1 MQYEAG
7 ARMILDAVTV
17 LLTISDISLDAQ
29 GGLPVAIFPQMHIAP
44 VLVKNFETQFEVRFS
59 GNVDYG
65 VCTYEGEA
73 DRGMMFGTK
82 LYHLVLTIF
91 SSYGA
96 TVSP

>member
-7 ARMILDAVTV
+7 ARMILDAV

-29 GGLPVAIFPQMHIAP
+29 GGLPVAIFPQMEIAP
-44 VLVKNFETQFEVRFS
+44 IPVKNFETQFEVRLT

-65 VCTYEGEA
+65 VCTYESET

-82 LYHLVLTIF
+82 PCHLVLTIF

-96 TVSP
+96 TTFSP